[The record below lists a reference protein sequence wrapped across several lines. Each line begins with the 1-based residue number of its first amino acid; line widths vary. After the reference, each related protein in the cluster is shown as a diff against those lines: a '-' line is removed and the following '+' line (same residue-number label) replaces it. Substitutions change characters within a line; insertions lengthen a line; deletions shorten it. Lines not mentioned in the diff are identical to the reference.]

1 MTGRTVPARAAGA
14 VLFILLAVLA
24 VLAACAPIYDEQTD
38 KQIAA
43 VQQETDA
50 GLVKLIT
57 LARRIDRLKEQPDPA
72 SRQALAEA
80 TLKAGYEANAE
91 FYDKV
96 DSDLTSLELRMTATP
111 DLSAAKLGEAIKA
124 LRDNIDDLRTFHA
137 DHGTI
142 GAKALVRSRAAV
154 NEEFKTLMHYE
165 LNLKSGKQAASS

>member
-1 MTGRTVPARAAGA
+1 MIGKIVPVWPRVILF
-14 VLFILLAVLA
+14 VLLA
-24 VLAACAPIYDEQTD
+24 VLAACAAPTYDEQTD

-57 LARRIDRLKEQPDPA
+57 LARKIDRLKEQSDPA
-72 SRQALAEA
+72 SRKALAEA
-80 TLKAGYEANAE
+80 TLKAGYEANVD

-111 DLSAAKLGEAIKA
+111 DLSAAKLGESIKA
-124 LRDNIDDLRTFHA
+124 LRDNIDDLRKFHA

-142 GAKALVRSRAAV
+142 SASALVHVRTAI
-154 NEEFKTLMHYE
+154 NQEFKTLIHYE
-165 LNLKSGKQAASS
+165 LNLKSGRQAASS